1 MKVRGRREV
10 TEYLDVKIDVTDV
23 LEEVYNRSKPSR
35 LEYIKDG
42 FWYVIDRVNH
52 RGEPEFKKDR
62 EATPEEIELRESY
75 YTLRSWIQRNQH
87 LMK

>member
-10 TEYLDVKIDVTDV
+10 TEYLDVKIDITDV

-62 EATPEEIELRESY
+62 EATQEEIELREAH

-87 LMK
+87 LLK